1 MPSGNLIDLRRRVR
15 SVKNIQQITRAMKFV
30 SASKLRKAQDRIFA
44 ARPYADR
51 MLAVLNS
58 LATRVDPESHP
69 LLAERKSDRTMLV
82 VITAEKG
89 LCGSFNTN
97 IIRSAVRFIED
108 ESLSEALTLTL
119 IGKKGVDWFKSRPW
133 PIRHQ
138 YVNIMSRVDYQY
150 AQEIAQNIVEY
161 YTDSELDSVYLV
173 YNEFK
178 SVISQKVLIEPLL
191 PIRRL
196 EVEDSK
202 EKQILD
208 YIYEQ
213 PPEVI
218 FDRLLPKHVE
228 TQVFRA
234 MLESEASEH
243 GARMTAM
250 DSATRNA
257 REVIEDLTLHINRVR
272 QASITTE
279 IIEIVSGANAL
290 QESRSR

>member
-1 MPSGNLIDLRRRVR
+1 MSSGNLIDLRRRVR

-30 SASKLRKAQDRIFA
+30 SASRLRRAQERILA
-44 ARPYADR
+44 ARPYANR

-58 LATRVDPESHP
+58 LATRVDPSAHP
-69 LLAERKSDRTMLV
+69 LLQVREGERVMLV
-82 VITAEKG
+82 VITGDKG
-89 LCGSFNTN
+89 LCGAFNAN
-97 IIRSAVRFIED
+97 VIKSAVQYIEN
-108 ESLSEALTLTL
+108 EATNRRLSLALV
-119 IGKKGVDWFKSRPW
+119 GRKGFEWFRHRPW

-138 YVNIMSRVDYQY
+138 YLNIMSRVSFDY
-150 AQEIAQNIVEY
+150 AKELADTLVEY
-161 YTDSELDSVYLV
+161 YQNSELDSVYLV

-178 SVISQKVLIEPLL
+178 SVIAQRVVLEPLL

-196 EVEDSK
+196 ELPENVTPVE
-202 EKQILD
+202 

-213 PPEVI
+213 PPQEL
-218 FDRLLPKHVE
+218 FDRLLPRHVQ

-234 MLESEASEH
+234 MLESEAAEN

-257 REVIEDLTLHINRVR
+257 AEMIDHLTLRINRLR

-290 QESRSR
+290 QEGRSK

>member
-1 MPSGNLIDLRRRVR
+1 MSGGNLQDIRRRVR

-30 SASKLRKAQDRIFA
+30 AASKLRRAQDRMFA
-44 ARPYADR
+44 ARPYANR

-58 LATRVDPESHP
+58 LASRADPDHHP
-69 LLAERKSDRTMLV
+69 LLVERDQEKVMLV
-82 VITAEKG
+82 VVTADRG
-89 LCGSFNTN
+89 LCGGFSAN
-97 IIRSAVRFIED
+97 IIKAATRYIE
-108 ESLSEALTLTL
+108 EASTNQELSLTLV
-119 IGKKGVDWFKSRPW
+119 GKKGVDWFEQRPT

-138 YVNIMSRVDYQY
+138 YINIMTRVDFKY
-150 AQEIAQNIVEY
+150 AQEMAQSLVEY
-161 YTDSELDSVYLV
+161 YTSADLDAVYLV

-178 SVISQKVLIEPLL
+178 SVVQQNVTLEPLL

-196 EVEDSK
+196 DLKEED
-202 EKQILD
+202 QTHLD

-213 PPEVI
+213 PPPVL
-218 FDRLLPKHVE
+218 FDHLLSRHVE

-234 MLESEASEH
+234 MLESEAAEH

-257 REVIEDLTLHINRVR
+257 REVIDKLTLHMNRMR

-279 IIEIVSGANAL
+279 IIEVVSGAGAL
-290 QESRSR
+290 EM